1 MYDNNK
7 LLISLDNKNI
17 ILKNI
22 KFKGVK
28 FFFGVVILLIAL
40 LIFDFHSI
48 LKIINKIDSMV
59 LRLIPIIILVIIFT
73 ALINYFLKP
82 QSIMK
87 YFGKNSGKKGVFL
100 ALLAGIISHGPMYAW
115 YPMLID
121 MRKNGL
127 KFSLIAIFLY
137 ARAVKIPLLPFMIA
151 LFGLPFAIIAN
162 IYILIFAIIQGIMIE
177 FLMKN
182 KKGVNK

>member
-1 MYDNNK
+1 
-7 LLISLDNKNI
+7 
-17 ILKNI
+17 LKNI

-28 FFFGVVILLIAL
+28 FFFGVVVLLVVL
-40 LIFDFHSI
+40 LIFDSQNI
-48 LKIINKIDSMV
+48 PKIISKIDSML
-59 LRLIPIIILVIIFT
+59 LRLIPIIILVITFT

-87 YFGKNSGKKGVFL
+87 YFGKDSGKKGMFI
-100 ALLAGIISHGPMYAW
+100 ALLAGVISHGPMYAW
-115 YPMLID
+115 YPMLVD

-151 LFGLPFAIIAN
+151 LFGLPFAIIVN
-162 IYILIFAIIQGIMIE
+162 IYILIFSIIQGIMIE
-177 FLMKN
+177 FLMK
-182 KKGVNK
+182 K

>member
-1 MYDNNK
+1 M
-7 LLISLDNKNI
+7 
-17 ILKNI
+17 KNI

-28 FFFGVVILLIAL
+28 FFFGVVVLLVVL
-40 LIFDFHSI
+40 LIFDSQNI
-48 LKIINKIDSMV
+48 PKIISKIDSML
-59 LRLIPIIILVIIFT
+59 LRLIPIIILVITFT

-87 YFGKNSGKKGVFL
+87 YFGKDSGKKGMFI
-100 ALLAGIISHGPMYAW
+100 ALLAGVISHGPMYAW
-115 YPMLID
+115 YPMLVD

-151 LFGLPFAIIAN
+151 LFGLPFAIIVN
-162 IYILIFAIIQGIMIE
+162 IYILIFSIIQGIMIE
-177 FLMKN
+177 FLMK
-182 KKGVNK
+182 K